1 MRSNVSSDDQAS
13 CARAGSCLEVWRF
26 NRSLVSC
33 QFNDRIR
40 CSQFEF
46 SIAGLG
52 TMPKAMCGS
61 LQGGRTWQTFSCLSR
76 TAHMGKVW
84 ARIAAMADLLSTH
97 SGLMTFR
104 LSTAVYLSPSAQAD
118 KLPIRLDFGR
128 YDREFD
134 STNLWRSA
142 LGFPLGSAQER
153 LSLFDR

>member
-52 TMPKAMCGS
+52 TLPKLAKVSFTAGEILRLHFPAVGS
-61 LQGGRTWQTFSCLSR
+61 QLDSLNQPGV
-76 TAHMGKVW
+76 HHGKL
-84 ARIAAMADLLSTH
+84 I
-97 SGLMTFR
+97 
-104 LSTAVYLSPSAQAD
+104 
-118 KLPIRLDFGR
+118 
-128 YDREFD
+128 
-134 STNLWRSA
+134 
-142 LGFPLGSAQER
+142 
-153 LSLFDR
+153 